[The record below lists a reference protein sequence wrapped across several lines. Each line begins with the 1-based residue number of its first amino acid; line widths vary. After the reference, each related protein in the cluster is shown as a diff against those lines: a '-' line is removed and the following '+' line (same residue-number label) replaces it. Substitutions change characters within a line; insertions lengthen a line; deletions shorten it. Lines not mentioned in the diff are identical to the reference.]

1 MMDNKSQ
8 IPQKPIL
15 KVTSR
20 KSRMAKASKFTP
32 RSARIA
38 LGLGALAV
46 LMIIALPV
54 TWLIIVAQAP
64 NRELIVRVND
74 TQFDMN
80 YYIKQLRSI
89 KNGSTLFGLPF
100 DASTQP
106 FQLVQTMM
114 DNEIIR
120 QSSTLEGLNVT
131 DAEVNEE
138 IRKRL
143 LPSSDPTQEDP
154 KRIERDLA
162 EKLKQYTIQIQLS
175 ESEYRNNVRGDLL
188 REKLTNK
195 LGLLLPNIADQA
207 HYKIIQVDT
216 AQQGQPSNQ
225 DKLDFVKKEIANGV
239 VDFGTMA
246 RNLSDDQTSADKDGD
261 AGWVPPSVVPHLDQ
275 FLFGVQPKKI
285 SEIITG
291 PDGQYVAF
299 VSEKRFNE
307 SHIYVIKTTTRDEAF
322 NVVSRFN
329 KGEDFIKLAA
339 ELNTDPELKAKSGDL
354 GFLSRGYRDGF
365 LDEVIAGL
373 PIGKISRPIENRNNT
388 VWVLVVDRQENRTI
402 SEQSLNVLKNNAVD
416 EWLKQKKDKNVNPDS
431 IIEQF
436 FDSDK
441 YAYALE
447 QVNNRVDLKRTPQP
461 ETSGP

>member
-8 IPQKPIL
+8 TPQKPIL
-15 KVTSR
+15 KVASR
-20 KSRMAKASKFTP
+20 KSRMAKASRFTP

-46 LMIIALPV
+46 LLIIALPV

-64 NRELIVRVND
+64 NRELVVRVND
-74 TQFDMN
+74 TRYDMN
-80 YYIKQLRSI
+80 DYIKQLRSI

-120 QSSTLEGLNVT
+120 QSATIEGLGVT

-143 LPSSDPTQEDP
+143 LPSSDPTKEDA

-162 EKLKQYTIQIQLS
+162 ERLRQYTIQIQLS
-175 ESEYRNNVRGDLL
+175 QDEYRSNVRADLL
-188 REKLTNK
+188 REKLTDK
-195 LGLLLPNIADQA
+195 LGLLLPNIADQV

-225 DKLDFVKKEIANGV
+225 DKVDFVKKELTKGT
-239 VDFGTMA
+239 DFGTLA
-246 RNLSDDQTSADKDGD
+246 RNLSDDQASADKDGD
-261 AGWVPPSVVPHLDQ
+261 AGWVPPSVVAHLDQ
-275 FLFGVQPKKI
+275 FLFGVQPGKI

-291 PDGQYVAF
+291 PDGMYVAF
-299 VSEKRFNE
+299 VSEKRFNQARVY
-307 SHIYVIKTTTRDEAF
+307 IVKTNTRDEAF
-322 NVVSRFN
+322 TVVSRFN
-329 KGEDFIKLAA
+329 RGENFLALAA
-339 ELNTDPELKAKSGDL
+339 ELNTDADLRAKSGDL

-373 PIGKISRPIENRNNT
+373 PVGKISRPIENRNNT
-388 VWVLVVDRQENRTI
+388 VWVLVVDRQENREI

-416 EWLKQKKDKNVNPDS
+416 EWLKLKKDPKVNPDY

-447 QVNNRVDLKRTPQP
+447 QVNNRVDLNRSNRPQ
-461 ETSGP
+461 TSGP

>member
-1 MMDNKSQ
+1 
-8 IPQKPIL
+8 
-15 KVTSR
+15 
-20 KSRMAKASKFTP
+20 MAKASNFSP

-38 LGLGALAV
+38 LGLGALAL
-46 LMIIALPV
+46 LMIVSIPV

-74 TQFDMN
+74 TQYDMN
-80 YYIKQLRSI
+80 FYIKQLRAI

-120 QSSTLEGLNVT
+120 QSSTIEGLSVT
-131 DAEVNEE
+131 NAEVNEE

-143 LPSSDPTQEDP
+143 LPSSDPTKEDAQ
-154 KRIERDLA
+154 RIERDLA
-162 EKLKQYTIQIQLS
+162 ERLRQYTIQIQLS

-195 LGLLLPNIADQA
+195 LGLLLPNIADQV

-216 AQQGQPSNQ
+216 SQQGQATNSE
-225 DKLDFVKKEIANGV
+225 KLEFVKQELTKGT
-239 VDFGTMA
+239 DFGSLA
-246 RNLSDDQTSADKDGD
+246 RNLSDDGTSADKDGD
-261 AGWVPPSVVPHLDQ
+261 AGWVPASVVPHLDA
-275 FLFGVQPKKI
+275 FLFGVQPGKI

-299 VSEKRFNE
+299 VSEKKFSE
-307 SHIYVIKTTTRDEAF
+307 SHVYVVKTTTRDEAF

-329 KGEDFIKLAA
+329 RGEDFLKLAA
-339 ELNTDPELKAKSGDL
+339 ELNTDAELKAKSGDL

-388 VWVLVVDRQENRTI
+388 VWVLVVDRQESRTI

-416 EWLKQKKDKNVNPDS
+416 QWLKQKKDKNVNPDS

-447 QVNNRVDLKRTPQP
+447 QVNNRVDLNRQQRPAST
-461 ETSGP
+461 GP

>member
-8 IPQKPIL
+8 PQQKPIL

-20 KSRMAKASKFTP
+20 KSRMARASKFTP

-38 LGLGALAV
+38 LALGALAV
-46 LMIIALPV
+46 LMIIALPI

-64 NRELIVRVND
+64 NRELVVRVNE

-80 YYIKQLRSI
+80 YFIKQLRAI

-120 QSSTLEGLNVT
+120 QSSTIEGLSVA
-131 DAEVNEE
+131 DKEVNEE

-143 LPSSDPTQEDP
+143 LPSSDPTKEDA

-162 EKLKQYTIQIQLS
+162 EKLRQYTIQIQLS
-175 ESEYRNNVRGDLL
+175 EDEYRANVRGDLL

-195 LGLLLPNIADQA
+195 LGLLLPNFADQT

-225 DKLDFVKKEIANGV
+225 DKLDFVKKALTNGT
-239 VDFGTMA
+239 DFGTLA
-246 RNLSDDQTSADKDGD
+246 RNLSDDQTSADKDWD
-261 AGWVPPSVVPHLDQ
+261 AGWVPPTVVSHLDQ
-275 FLFGVQPKKI
+275 YLFGVQPGKI

-291 PDGQYVAF
+291 PDGMYVAF
-299 VSEKRFNE
+299 VAEKKFNQA
-307 SHIYVIKTTTRDEAF
+307 HVYIVKANTRDDAF
-322 NVVSRFN
+322 TVVSRFN
-329 KGEDFIKLAA
+329 RGEDFLKLAA
-339 ELNTDPELKAKSGDL
+339 ELNTDADLRAKSGDL
-354 GFLSRGYRDGF
+354 GSLGRGYRDGF

-373 PIGKISRPIENRNNT
+373 PVGKISRPIENRNNT
-388 VWVLVVDRQENRTI
+388 VWVLVVDRQENKEI

-416 EWLKQKKDKNVNPDS
+416 EWLKQKKDHKLNPDFV
-431 IIEQF
+431 IEQF

-441 YAYALE
+441 YAYSLD
-447 QVNNRVDLKRTPQP
+447 QVNNRVDLKRQARPV
-461 ETSGP
+461 TSGP